1 MVAKEKMRILIAEG
15 DKSSR
20 QLLEAAL
27 SAEGYEV
34 VSFENG
40 LKALAYLQTKNVDLI
55 ISDILMQ
62 EMDGYGL
69 CRAVKQNYS
78 LQKIPFIFYTGTH
91 TTSQDELF
99 AISLGAKKYLIKPIE
114 ISELLKII
122 AGAIVTTADQ
132 KSNASKI
139 RDIKPSVPLKINK
152 LLAERVH
159 SKPDEKPLVERVHS
173 KPDEKPLVEPMHPKL
188 EGNLLELYEE
198 KQKLIESEA
207 RFRDFAE
214 ASADW
219 FWESDDQLKIYAITG
234 GPAGLNFYSLIDL
247 AEACHSH
254 TSNEMLKTLQDHKRF
269 ADYVVHFMDEMGKLV
284 YLRVSGK
291 PIFGNDGNFSGY
303 RGVGRDVSEMVAL
316 NRRVEFLASHDEL
329 TGLPNRSLFRQRLEH
344 TIAKAERTGQQVL
357 LLFFDLDHF
366 KLVNDT
372 LGHEAGDQLLM
383 MATKRITEK
392 ARATDVLCRLGG
404 DEFVMLMEGA
414 SPQDGHRLVRD
425 IIAAFST
432 PFEIQKQKVYCTT
445 SIGVSVY
452 PDDATDPETL
462 VVYAD
467 LAMYRAKQNGRND
480 FEFYTSNL
488 NFIAHQWLDM
498 ENGIRHALT
507 EDQFF
512 IVFQPQVENDKNQL
526 VGMEVLLRW
535 RHPERGLIP
544 PVEFIKIAEQSSLI
558 NQIGE
563 FVFDKTCEQ
572 MRDWLDRGF
581 NVPRVSI
588 NISARHLR
596 SESLVKT
603 LATITAKYGISP
615 KMLCIEITEHAL
627 LEEGETVKKN
637 MRLIE
642 EAGFSLSLDDFGMG
656 HSSLLYLKR
665 WAVDEV
671 KIDRTFVDGL
681 VNNAEDRV
689 IVSAIVALGN
699 ALSLQLVGEGV
710 ENQLQADILA
720 TSGCKNVQGYFY
732 SPPIEAAE
740 MESWLKK

>member
-1 MVAKEKMRILIAEG
+1 MKILVAEDDEN
-15 DKSSR
+15 SR
-20 QLLEAAL
+20 QLLEAVL

-40 LKALAYLQTKNVDLI
+40 LKALAYLQTELVDLI
-55 ISDILMQ
+55 ISDILMP

-69 CRAVKQNYS
+69 CRAVKQNHN
-78 LQKIPFIFYTGTH
+78 LQKVPFIFYTATY
-91 TTSQDELF
+91 TTSQDERF
-99 AISLGAKKYLIKPIE
+99 AISLGANRFLVKPMMMPD
-114 ISELLKII
+114 LLKII
-122 AGAIVTTADQ
+122 TDVISSDEKSGAPKNRGLYRGSPLKLDKQHADRVRSKLDQ
-132 KSNASKI
+132 K
-139 RDIKPSVPLKINK
+139 
-152 LLAERVH
+152 
-159 SKPDEKPLVERVHS
+159 LVE
-173 KPDEKPLVEPMHPKL
+173 L
-188 EGNLLELYEE
+188 NEE
-198 KQKLIESEA
+198 KQKLIASEA

-219 FWESDDQLKIYAITG
+219 FWESDDQLKINAVTG
-234 GPAGLNFYSLIDL
+234 GPAGLNFYNLTDL

-254 TSNEMLKTLQDHKRF
+254 TSNEMLKTLQSHKRF
-269 ADYVVHFMDEMGKLV
+269 SDFVVHFTDEMGKLV

-291 PIFGNDGNFSGY
+291 PVFGAEGNFLGY
-303 RGVGRDVSEMVAL
+303 RGVGRDVSEMMAL

-344 TIAKAERTGQQVL
+344 AIAKAERTGQQVL

-372 LGHEAGDQLLM
+372 LGHEAGDQLLI
-383 MATKRITEK
+383 MATKRIAEK
-392 ARATDVLCRLGG
+392 ARATDALCRLGG
-404 DEFVMLMEGA
+404 DEFVMVMEGA

-425 IIAAFST
+425 IITAFST
-432 PFEIQKQKVYCTT
+432 PFEIQQQKVYCTA

-452 PDDATDPETL
+452 PDDTTDPQTL

-498 ENGIRHALT
+498 ENGIRHALK
-507 EDQFF
+507 ENQFF
-512 IVFQPQVENDKNQL
+512 IVFQPQIENKKNQL

-544 PVEFIKIAEQSSLI
+544 PLEFIKIAEQSSLI

-563 FVFDKTCEQ
+563 FVLDETCRQ
-572 MRDWLDRGF
+572 MRAWIDQGLK
-581 NVPRVSI
+581 VPRVSV
-588 NISARHLR
+588 NVSARHLR
-596 SESLVKT
+596 SESLVKN
-603 LATITAKYGISP
+603 LANITARYGISP
-615 KMLCIEITEHAL
+615 NMLCIEITEHAL
-627 LEEGETVKKN
+627 LEEGDTVKKN
-637 MRLIE
+637 MRQIK
-642 EAGFSLSLDDFGMG
+642 EAGFSISLDDFGMG

-681 VNNAEDRV
+681 VNSAEDRV
-689 IVSAIVALGN
+689 IVKAIVALGD

-710 ENQLQADILA
+710 ENQMQADILA
-720 TSGCKNVQGYFY
+720 ASGCVNVQGYFY
-732 SPPIEAAE
+732 SPPIEAKE
-740 MESWLKK
+740 METWLKK

>member
-1 MVAKEKMRILIAEG
+1 MKILIAE
-15 DKSSR
+15 DDENSR
-20 QLLEAAL
+20 QLLVTVL
-27 SAEGYEV
+27 SDEGYEV
-34 VSFENG
+34 VSFDNG
-40 LKALAYLQTKNVDLI
+40 LKSLAYLQTEIVDLI
-55 ISDILMQ
+55 ISDILMP

-69 CRAVKQNYS
+69 CRAVKQNQN
-78 LQKIPFIFYTGTH
+78 LRNIPFIFYTATYI
-91 TTSQDELF
+91 TPQDERF
-99 AISLGAKKYLIKPIE
+99 AISLGATKFLIKPIVMQ
-114 ISELLKII
+114 ELLKII
-122 AGAIVTTADQ
+122 TELLRLDQ
-132 KSNASKI
+132 KNVIPKGRGLYRGS
-139 RDIKPSVPLKINK
+139 PLKLDK
-152 LLAERVH
+152 QYAERVR
-159 SKPDEKPLVERVHS
+159 SKLDEKLVE
-173 KPDEKPLVEPMHPKL
+173 L
-188 EGNLLELYEE
+188 NEE

-219 FWESDDQLKIYAITG
+219 FWESDDQLKINAVTG

-254 TSNEMLKTLQDHKRF
+254 TSNEMLKTLQAHKRF
-269 ADYVVHFMDEMGKLV
+269 ADFVVHFTDETGKLV

-291 PIFGNDGNFSGY
+291 PVFGNRGQFSGY
-303 RGVGRDVSEMVAL
+303 RGVGRDVSESMAL

-344 TIAKAERTGQQVL
+344 AIIKAERTGHQVL
-357 LLFFDLDHF
+357 LLFFDLDNF

-392 ARATDVLCRLGG
+392 ARATDILCRLGG
-404 DEFVMLMEGA
+404 DEFVMVMEGA

-425 IIAAFST
+425 IIGAFSI
-432 PFEIQKQKVYCTT
+432 PFEIQKQRVYCTT

-452 PDDATDPETL
+452 PDDTIDPQTL

-498 ENGIRHALT
+498 ENGIRHALK
-507 EDQFF
+507 ENQFF
-512 IVFQPQVENDKNQL
+512 IHFQPQVENDSNQL

-544 PVEFIKIAEQSSLI
+544 PLEFIKIAEQSSLI

-563 FVFDKTCEQ
+563 FVLNATCLQ
-572 MRDWLDRGF
+572 MRNWIDKGF
-581 NVPRVSI
+581 LVPRVSV
-588 NISARHLR
+588 NISPRHLR
-596 SESLVKT
+596 SESLVKMLT
-603 LATITAKYGISP
+603 TTVAMHGVVP
-615 KMLCIEITEHAL
+615 NMLCIEITEHAL

-637 MRLIE
+637 MRLIKD
-642 EAGFSLSLDDFGMG
+642 AGFSISLDDFGMG

-665 WAVDEV
+665 WSVDEV

-681 VNNAEDRV
+681 VNSADDRV
-689 IVSAIVALGN
+689 IVKAIVALGD
-699 ALSLQLVGEGV
+699 ALGLQLVGEGV
-710 ENQLQADILA
+710 ENQMQADILA
-720 TSGCKNVQGYFY
+720 ASGCKNVQGYFY
-732 SPPIEAAE
+732 SPPIDAKE
-740 MESWLKK
+740 METWLSKQSK

>member
-1 MVAKEKMRILIAEG
+1 MKILIAE
-15 DKSSR
+15 DDENSR
-20 QLLEAAL
+20 QLLETVL
-27 SAEGYEV
+27 SSEGYEV

-40 LKALAYLQTKNVDLI
+40 LKAFAFLQTEIVDLI
-55 ISDILMQ
+55 VSDILMP

-69 CRAVKQNYS
+69 CRAVKQNHY
-78 LQKIPFIFYTGTH
+78 LQNVPFIFYTATY
-91 TTSQDELF
+91 TSSQDERF
-99 AISLGAKKYLIKPIE
+99 ALSLGATKFLIKPMVMTD
-114 ISELLKII
+114 LLKVISSVLSSEHKS
-122 AGAIVTTADQ
+122 GAP
-132 KSNASKI
+132 KNRGLYRGS
-139 RDIKPSVPLKINK
+139 PLKLDKQHADRVRSK
-152 LLAERVH
+152 L
-159 SKPDEKPLVERVHS
+159 DEKLI
-173 KPDEKPLVEPMHPKL
+173 
-188 EGNLLELYEE
+188 ELNEE
-198 KQKLIESEA
+198 KLKLMESEA

-219 FWESDDQLKIYAITG
+219 FWESDDQLKINALTG
-234 GPAGLNFYSLIDL
+234 GPAGLNFYSLTDL

-254 TSNEMLKTLQDHKRF
+254 TSNQMLKTLQTHKHF
-269 ADYVVHFMDEMGKLV
+269 SDFVVHFADEKGKLI

-291 PIFGNDGNFSGY
+291 PVFGNGGNFIGY
-303 RGVGRDVSEMVAL
+303 RGVGRDVSEMMTL

-344 TIAKAERTGQQVL
+344 AIAKAERTSQQVL

-372 LGHEAGDQLLM
+372 LGHEAGDQLLI
-383 MATKRITEK
+383 MATKRISEK
-392 ARATDVLCRLGG
+392 ARSTDSLCRLGG
-404 DEFVMLMEGA
+404 DEFVMVMEGA

-425 IIAAFST
+425 IITAFST
-432 PFEIQKQKVYCTT
+432 PFEIQKQRVYCTT

-452 PDDATDPETL
+452 PDDTLDPQTL

-498 ENGIRHALT
+498 ENGIRNAFK
-507 EDQFF
+507 ENQFF

-544 PVEFIKIAEQSSLI
+544 PLEFIKISEQSSLI
-558 NQIGE
+558 NQIGDY
-563 FVFDKTCEQ
+563 VFDATCLQ
-572 MRDWLDRGF
+572 MRHWIDSGYII
-581 NVPRVSI
+581 PRVSV

-596 SESLVKT
+596 SEALVKMLT
-603 LATITAKYGISP
+603 TTAAKYGISP
-615 KMLCIEITEHAL
+615 SMLCIEITEHAL
-627 LEEGETVKKN
+627 LEEGDMVKKN
-637 MRLIE
+637 MRLIKE
-642 EAGFSLSLDDFGMG
+642 IGFSISLDDFGMG

-689 IVSAIVALGN
+689 IVKAIVALGD
-699 ALSLQLVGEGV
+699 ALGLLLVGEGV
-710 ENQLQADILA
+710 ENQMQADILA
-720 TSGCKNVQGYFY
+720 ASGCKNVQGYFY
-732 SPPIEAAE
+732 SQPIEAKE
-740 MESWLKK
+740 MEGWLTKAS

>member
-1 MVAKEKMRILIAEG
+1 MKILIAE
-15 DKSSR
+15 DDENSR
-20 QLLEAAL
+20 QLLETVL
-27 SAEGYEV
+27 SSEGYEV

-40 LKALAYLQTKNVDLI
+40 LKAFAYLQTEIVDLI
-55 ISDILMQ
+55 VSDILMP

-69 CRAVKQNYS
+69 CRAVKQNHQ
-78 LQKIPFIFYTGTH
+78 LQNVPFIFYTATY
-91 TTSQDELF
+91 TSSQDERF
-99 AISLGAKKYLIKPIE
+99 ALSLGATKFLIKPMVMTDFLKV
-114 ISELLKII
+114 ISSVLSSEHKS
-122 AGAIVTTADQ
+122 GAPKSLGLYRGSPIKLDKQHADRVR
-132 KSNASKI
+132 SK
-139 RDIKPSVPLKINK
+139 L
-152 LLAERVH
+152 
-159 SKPDEKPLVERVHS
+159 DEKLI
-173 KPDEKPLVEPMHPKL
+173 
-188 EGNLLELYEE
+188 ELNEE
-198 KQKLIESEA
+198 KLKLMESEA

-219 FWESDDQLKIYAITG
+219 FWESDDQLKINALTG
-234 GPAGLNFYSLIDL
+234 GPAGLNFYSLNNL

-254 TSNEMLKTLQDHKRF
+254 TSNQMLKTLQTHKHF
-269 ADYVVHFMDEMGKLV
+269 SDFVVHFADEKGKLI

-291 PIFGNDGNFSGY
+291 PVFGNGGNFVGY
-303 RGVGRDVSEMVAL
+303 RGVGRDVSEMMTL

-344 TIAKAERTGQQVL
+344 AIAKAERTSQQVL

-372 LGHEAGDQLLM
+372 LGHEAGDQLLI
-383 MATKRITEK
+383 MATKRISEK
-392 ARATDVLCRLGG
+392 ARSTDSLCRLGG
-404 DEFVMLMEGA
+404 DEFVMVMEGA

-432 PFEIQKQKVYCTT
+432 PFEIQQQRVYCTT

-452 PDDATDPETL
+452 PDDTTDPQTL

-498 ENGIRHALT
+498 ENGIRHAFK
-507 EDQFF
+507 ENQFF

-544 PVEFIKIAEQSSLI
+544 PLEFIKIAEQSSLI
-558 NQIGE
+558 NQIGDY
-563 FVFDKTCEQ
+563 VFDATCLQ
-572 MRDWLDRGF
+572 MRHWIDSGYMI
-581 NVPRVSI
+581 PRVSV

-596 SESLVKT
+596 SEALVKMLST
-603 LATITAKYGISP
+603 TVAKYGISP
-615 KMLCIEITEHAL
+615 SMLCIEITEHAL
-627 LEEGETVKKN
+627 LEEGDTVKKN
-637 MRLIE
+637 MRLIKE
-642 EAGFSLSLDDFGMG
+642 IGFSISLDDFGMG

-681 VNNAEDRV
+681 VNSAEDRV
-689 IVSAIVALGN
+689 IVKAIVALGD
-699 ALSLQLVGEGV
+699 ALGLQLVGEGV
-710 ENQLQADILA
+710 ENQMQADILA
-720 TSGCKNVQGYFY
+720 ASGCKNVQGYFY
-732 SPPIEAAE
+732 SPPIEAKE
-740 MESWLKK
+740 MQGWLTKQN

>member
-1 MVAKEKMRILIAEG
+1 MKILIAE
-15 DKSSR
+15 DDENSR
-20 QLLEAAL
+20 QLLETIL
-27 SAEGYEV
+27 SSEGYEV

-40 LKALAYLQTKNVDLI
+40 LKAFAYLQTEIVDLI
-55 ISDILMQ
+55 VSDILMP

-69 CRAVKQNYS
+69 CRAVKQNHQ
-78 LQKIPFIFYTGTH
+78 LQNVPFIFYTATY
-91 TTSQDELF
+91 TSSQDERF
-99 AISLGAKKYLIKPIE
+99 ALSLGATKFLIKPMVMTDFLKV
-114 ISELLKII
+114 ISSVLSSEHRS
-122 AGAIVTTADQ
+122 GAP
-132 KSNASKI
+132 KNRGLYRGS
-139 RDIKPSVPLKINK
+139 PLKLDKQYADRVRSK
-152 LLAERVH
+152 L
-159 SKPDEKPLVERVHS
+159 DEKLI
-173 KPDEKPLVEPMHPKL
+173 
-188 EGNLLELYEE
+188 ELNEE
-198 KQKLIESEA
+198 KLKLMESEA

-219 FWESDDQLKIYAITG
+219 FWESDDQLKINALTG
-234 GPAGLNFYSLIDL
+234 GPAGLNFYSLTDL

-254 TSNEMLKTLQDHKRF
+254 TSNQMLKTLQTHKHF
-269 ADYVVHFMDEMGKLV
+269 SDFVVHFADEKGKLI

-291 PIFGNDGNFSGY
+291 PVFGNGGNFVGY
-303 RGVGRDVSEMVAL
+303 RGAGRDVSEMMTL

-344 TIAKAERTGQQVL
+344 AIAKAERTSQQVL

-372 LGHEAGDQLLM
+372 LGHEAGDQLLI
-383 MATKRITEK
+383 MATKRISEK
-392 ARATDVLCRLGG
+392 ARSTDSLCRLGG
-404 DEFVMLMEGA
+404 DEFVMVMEGA

-432 PFEIQKQKVYCTT
+432 PFEIQQQRVYCTT

-452 PDDATDPETL
+452 PDDTTDPQTL

-498 ENGIRHALT
+498 ENGIRHAFK
-507 EDQFF
+507 ENQFF

-544 PVEFIKIAEQSSLI
+544 PLEFIKIAEQSSLI
-558 NQIGE
+558 NQIGDY
-563 FVFDKTCEQ
+563 VFDATCLQ
-572 MRDWLDRGF
+572 MRHWIDSGYTI
-581 NVPRVSI
+581 PRVSV

-596 SESLVKT
+596 SEALVKMLST
-603 LATITAKYGISP
+603 TVAKYGISP
-615 KMLCIEITEHAL
+615 SMLCIEITEHAL
-627 LEEGETVKKN
+627 LEEGDTVKKN
-637 MRLIE
+637 MRLIKE
-642 EAGFSLSLDDFGMG
+642 IGFSISLDDFGMG

-681 VNNAEDRV
+681 VNSAEDRV
-689 IVSAIVALGN
+689 IVKAIVALGD
-699 ALSLQLVGEGV
+699 ALGLQLVGEGV
-710 ENQLQADILA
+710 ENQMQADILA
-720 TSGCKNVQGYFY
+720 ASGCKNVQGYFY
-732 SPPIEAAE
+732 SPPIEAKE
-740 MESWLKK
+740 MEGWLTKQS

>member
-1 MVAKEKMRILIAEG
+1 MKILIAE
-15 DKSSR
+15 DDENSR
-20 QLLEAAL
+20 QLLETVL
-27 SAEGYEV
+27 SSEGYEV

-40 LKALAYLQTKNVDLI
+40 LKAFAYLQTEIVDLI
-55 ISDILMQ
+55 VSDILMP

-69 CRAVKQNYS
+69 CRAVKQNHQ
-78 LQKIPFIFYTGTH
+78 LQNVPFIFYTATY
-91 TTSQDELF
+91 TSSQDERF
-99 AISLGAKKYLIKPIE
+99 ALSLGATKFLIKPMVMTDFLKV
-114 ISELLKII
+114 ISSVLSSEHKS
-122 AGAIVTTADQ
+122 GAP
-132 KSNASKI
+132 KNRGLYRGS
-139 RDIKPSVPLKINK
+139 PLKLDKQYADRVRSK
-152 LLAERVH
+152 L
-159 SKPDEKPLVERVHS
+159 DEKLI
-173 KPDEKPLVEPMHPKL
+173 
-188 EGNLLELYEE
+188 ELNEE
-198 KQKLIESEA
+198 KLKLMESEA

-219 FWESDDQLKIYAITG
+219 FWESDDQLKINALIG
-234 GPAGLNFYSLIDL
+234 GPAGLNFYSLTDL

-254 TSNEMLKTLQDHKRF
+254 TSNQMLKTLQTHKHF
-269 ADYVVHFMDEMGKLV
+269 SDFVVHFADEKGKLI

-291 PIFGNDGNFSGY
+291 PVFGNGGNFVGY
-303 RGVGRDVSEMVAL
+303 RGAGRDVSEMMTL

-344 TIAKAERTGQQVL
+344 AIAKAERTSQQVL

-372 LGHEAGDQLLM
+372 LGHEAGDQLLI
-383 MATKRITEK
+383 MATKRISEK
-392 ARATDVLCRLGG
+392 ARSTDSLCRLGG
-404 DEFVMLMEGA
+404 DEFVMVMEGA

-432 PFEIQKQKVYCTT
+432 PFEIQQQRVYCTT

-452 PDDATDPETL
+452 PDDTTDPQTL

-498 ENGIRHALT
+498 ENGIRHAFK
-507 EDQFF
+507 ENQFF

-544 PVEFIKIAEQSSLI
+544 PLEFIKIAEQSSLI
-558 NQIGE
+558 NQIGDY
-563 FVFDKTCEQ
+563 VFDATCLQ
-572 MRDWLDRGF
+572 MRHWIDSGYMI
-581 NVPRVSI
+581 PRVSV

-596 SESLVKT
+596 SEALVKMLST
-603 LATITAKYGISP
+603 TVAKYGISP
-615 KMLCIEITEHAL
+615 SMLCIEITEHAL
-627 LEEGETVKKN
+627 LEEGDTVKKN
-637 MRLIE
+637 MRLIKE
-642 EAGFSLSLDDFGMG
+642 IGFSISLDDFGMG

-681 VNNAEDRV
+681 VNSAEDRV
-689 IVSAIVALGN
+689 IVKAIVALGD
-699 ALSLQLVGEGV
+699 ALGLQLVGEGV
-710 ENQLQADILA
+710 ENQMQADILA
-720 TSGCKNVQGYFY
+720 ASGCKNVQGYFY
-732 SPPIEAAE
+732 SPPIEAKE
-740 MESWLKK
+740 MEGWLTKQS

>member
-1 MVAKEKMRILIAEG
+1 MKILVAEDDEN
-15 DKSSR
+15 SR
-20 QLLEAAL
+20 QLLETIL

-40 LKALAYLQTKNVDLI
+40 LKALAYLQTELVDLI
-55 ISDILMQ
+55 VSDILMP

-69 CRAVKQNYS
+69 CRAVKQNHN
-78 LQKIPFIFYTGTH
+78 LQKIPFIFYTATY
-91 TTSQDELF
+91 TTPQDERF
-99 AISLGAKKYLIKPIE
+99 AISLGANRFLVKPMVMP
-114 ISELLKII
+114 ELLKII
-122 AGAIVTTADQ
+122 ADVISSDEKSGAPKNRGLYRGSPLKLDKQHADRVRSKLDQ
-132 KSNASKI
+132 K
-139 RDIKPSVPLKINK
+139 
-152 LLAERVH
+152 
-159 SKPDEKPLVERVHS
+159 LVE
-173 KPDEKPLVEPMHPKL
+173 L
-188 EGNLLELYEE
+188 NEE
-198 KQKLIESEA
+198 KQKLIASEA

-219 FWESDDQLKIYAITG
+219 FWESDDQLKINAVTG
-234 GPAGLNFYSLIDL
+234 GPSGLNFYSLTDL

-254 TSNEMLKTLQDHKRF
+254 TSNEMLKILQLHKRF
-269 ADYVVHFMDEMGKLV
+269 ADYVVHFTDEMGKLV

-291 PIFGNDGNFSGY
+291 PIFANSGNFSGY
-303 RGVGRDVSEMVAL
+303 RGVGRDVSEMMAL

-344 TIAKAERTGQQVL
+344 AIAKAERTGQQVL

-372 LGHEAGDQLLM
+372 LGHEAGDQLLI

-392 ARATDVLCRLGG
+392 ARATDILCRLGG
-404 DEFVMLMEGA
+404 DEFVMVMEGA

-425 IIAAFST
+425 IITAFST
-432 PFEIQKQKVYCTT
+432 PFEIQQQKVYCTT

-452 PDDATDPETL
+452 PDDTADPQTL

-498 ENGIRHALT
+498 ENGIRHALK

-512 IVFQPQVENDKNQL
+512 VVYQPQVENKKNQL

-544 PVEFIKIAEQSSLI
+544 PLEFIKIAEQSSLI

-563 FVFDKTCEQ
+563 YVLDETCRQ
-572 MRDWLDRGF
+572 MRTWIEQGLK
-581 NVPRVSI
+581 VPRVSV

-603 LATITAKYGISP
+603 LATITARHGISP
-615 KMLCIEITEHAL
+615 NMLCIEITEHAL
-627 LEEGETVKKN
+627 LEEGDTVKKN
-637 MRLIE
+637 MRLIK
-642 EAGFSLSLDDFGMG
+642 EAGFSISLDDFGMG

-681 VNNAEDRV
+681 VNSAEDRV
-689 IVSAIVALGN
+689 IVKAIVALGD

-710 ENQLQADILA
+710 ENQMQADILA
-720 TSGCKNVQGYFY
+720 ASGCVNVQGYFY
-732 SPPIEAAE
+732 SPPLEANE
-740 MESWLKK
+740 MEAWLKK

>member
-1 MVAKEKMRILIAEG
+1 MKILIAE
-15 DKSSR
+15 DDENSR
-20 QLLEAAL
+20 QLLDTVL
-27 SAEGYEV
+27 SSEGYEV
-34 VSFENG
+34 ISFENG
-40 LKALAYLQTKNVDLI
+40 LKAFSHLQTETVDLI
-55 ISDILMQ
+55 VSDILMP

-69 CRAVKQNYS
+69 CRAVKQNQH
-78 LQKIPFIFYTGTH
+78 LQNVPFIFYTATY
-91 TTSQDELF
+91 TSQQDERF
-99 AISLGAKKYLIKPIE
+99 ALSLGASKFLIKPMVMTD
-114 ISELLKII
+114 LLKVI
-122 AGAIVTTADQ
+122 ASVLSTEHKADAP
-132 KSNASKI
+132 KSRGLYRGS
-139 RDIKPSVPLKINK
+139 PLKLDK
-152 LLAERVH
+152 QHAERVR
-159 SKPDEKPLVERVHS
+159 SKLDEKLI
-173 KPDEKPLVEPMHPKL
+173 
-188 EGNLLELYEE
+188 ELNEE
-198 KQKLIESEA
+198 KLKLMESEA

-219 FWESDDQLKIYAITG
+219 FWESDDQLKINALTG
-234 GPAGLNFYSLIDL
+234 GPAGLNFYSLTDL

-254 TSNEMLKTLQDHKRF
+254 TSNQMLKTLQTHKHF
-269 ADYVVHFMDEMGKLV
+269 SDFVVHFADEKGKLI

-291 PIFGNDGNFSGY
+291 PVFDNGGNFSGY
-303 RGVGRDVSEMVAL
+303 RGVGRDVSEMMTL

-344 TIAKAERTGQQVL
+344 AIAKAERTSQQVL

-372 LGHEAGDQLLM
+372 LGHEAGDQLLI

-392 ARATDVLCRLGG
+392 ARATDSLCRLGG
-404 DEFVMLMEGA
+404 DEFVMVMEGA

-432 PFEIQKQKVYCTT
+432 PFEIQKQRVYCTT

-452 PDDATDPETL
+452 PDDTTDAQTL

-498 ENGIRHALT
+498 ENGIRQAFI
-507 EDQFF
+507 ENQFF

-544 PVEFIKIAEQSSLI
+544 PLEFIKIAEQSSLI
-558 NQIGE
+558 NQIGDY
-563 FVFDKTCEQ
+563 VFDATCLQ
-572 MRDWLDRGF
+572 MRHWIDSGYI
-581 NVPRVSI
+581 VPRVSV

-596 SESLVKT
+596 SDTLVKMLT
-603 LATITAKYGISP
+603 TTVAKYGISP
-615 KMLCIEITEHAL
+615 SMLCIEITEHAL
-627 LEEGETVKKN
+627 LEEGDTVKKN
-637 MRLIE
+637 MRSIK
-642 EAGFSLSLDDFGMG
+642 EAGLSISLDDFGMG

-665 WAVDEV
+665 WAVDEL

-681 VNNAEDRV
+681 VNSAEDRV
-689 IVSAIVALGN
+689 IVKAIVALGG
-699 ALSLQLVGEGV
+699 ALGLQLVGEGV
-710 ENQLQADILA
+710 ENQMQADILA
-720 TSGCKNVQGYFY
+720 ASGCKNVQGYFY
-732 SPPIEAAE
+732 SPPIEAKE
-740 MESWLKK
+740 MEGWLTKQN